1 MSHFSQVLYST
12 NKVIGQW
19 PKWSVIELHLFYLR
33 NAGLRT
39 GRVVVAVDVVVRGHL
54 SAPISYSLL
63 WLLQF
68 SSGWVLF
75 YPTSNFSSREV
86 LVVGLARVQLL
97 FLNIVKFWL
106 FRRSL
111 FEQSLLLFLTS
122 ERSSRDSGPFRKYK
136 SCGANNVFG
145 FVGSFFYFSHL
156 ALYRVTAVSS
166 LSYLLYKII
175 SFPSK
180 ASGRRCVWR
189 GGGPQRGR
197 LGKTFKDPRFLF
209 RQV

>member
-1 MSHFSQVLYST
+1 M
-12 NKVIGQW
+12 
-19 PKWSVIELHLFYLR
+19 IEPHLFYLR

-86 LVVGLARVQLL
+86 LVVGLARVLLL

-106 FRRSL
+106 FRRS

-122 ERSSRDSGPFRKYK
+122 ERSSGDCGPFRKYK
-136 SCGANNVFG
+136 SCNANNVFR

-180 ASGRRCVWR
+180 S
-189 GGGPQRGR
+189 
-197 LGKTFKDPRFLF
+197 
-209 RQV
+209 